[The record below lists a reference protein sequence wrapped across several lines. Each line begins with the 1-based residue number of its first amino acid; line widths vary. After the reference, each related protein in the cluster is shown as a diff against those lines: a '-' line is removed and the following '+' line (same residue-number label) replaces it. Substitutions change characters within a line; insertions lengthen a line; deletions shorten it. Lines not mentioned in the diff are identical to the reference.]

1 MELVTW
7 IQGDK
12 VKLVEFKEAVFASWT
27 QEEAGMVCR

>member
-12 VKLVEFKEAVFASWT
+12 VKPVEFKEAVFASWT
-27 QEEAGMVCR
+27 QEAGMVCR